1 MTFSVQP
8 DGLGA
13 RLKAERVRLG
23 LSQEQVCELTDITRG
38 SLSRYE
44 RNVLLPGVDY
54 LLRLQDLKFDV
65 LYILY
70 GKRANSILE
79 LTAPLLFNEA
89 IDFVDRLAARHD
101 FNPPPEFRVKAIV
114 WAYHWLSGRRDDPT
128 QLPTF
133 QDLLSCV
140 GANEQ

>member
-1 MTFSVQP
+1 MTLTIQA

-13 RLKAERVRLG
+13 RLRAERERVG
-23 LSQEQVCELTDITRG
+23 LNQDQFCELTGITRS

-44 RNVLLPGVDY
+44 RGVLLPGVEY
-54 LLRLQDLKFDV
+54 LIRLEALKFDV
-65 LYILY
+65 CFVLY
-70 GKRANSILE
+70 GKRSDSILE

-101 FNPPPEFRVKAIV
+101 FKPPPEFRMKAIV
-114 WAYHWLSGRRDDPT
+114 WTYHWLLGKRDDPT

-133 QDLLSCV
+133 QDLLASV
-140 GANEQ
+140 GAAEQ